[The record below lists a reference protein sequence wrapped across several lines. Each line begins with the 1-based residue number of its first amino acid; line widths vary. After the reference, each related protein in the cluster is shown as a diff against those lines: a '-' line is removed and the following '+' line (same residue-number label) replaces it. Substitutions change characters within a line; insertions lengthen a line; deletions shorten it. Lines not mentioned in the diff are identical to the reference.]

1 MVDDVVLP
9 GSGAARRQA
18 LGELFPGNL
27 VDAVDSVGSE
37 QLTVLPLTARGRCF
51 GVLVLGR
58 APGYGFTG
66 SQSFLEDLAARVAVG
81 LDTSL
86 VVAESRY
93 IATVLRDSLAPPTIP
108 DLPGLGV
115 ATVYRVA
122 HESEDVG
129 GDFLDIHGTPEDLT
143 LVCGD
148 VAGKGVEA
156 AVHAKDI
163 RNSVRTA
170 ALVERTPAWIL
181 GLINRVVVAE
191 ADEFSEGLATA
202 VCARLRRH
210 EGVLRVDLANA
221 GHPPA
226 LLLRSDGTVVEVDAG
241 GVALGLLA
249 ESDYAETVVDLQPLD
264 TLVLYTD
271 GVTDARGLDGMYG
284 DLRLQAL
291 LRGLGG
297 LSASAVVQLIAVA
310 IGSTSATAST
320 TTSRS
325 WQCSSARTRREPGRH
340 RPRAGDVLDC
350 RAGLRRARGPGGG
363 NRGPGPRS
371 PHATVLQDL
380 VVATQLRI
388 GEHWASN
395 TCTVAREHAA
405 TAVSESVVRRLAERV
420 PEPTGTGVL
429 LVGCAEREWHALPA
443 LVVAESLRSWGLPTV
458 YLGPSTSRDQLVS
471 RILDVGPRAVLL
483 SASLTSS
490 FPRVRRQIEA
500 ARGTGTA
507 VLVGGAAF
515 DRRAYGHSGSARPG
529 SRRPRRTRSPC
540 SARSPGM
547 SRVLRP

>member
-1 MVDDVVLP
+1 MSTSLRERHARLLADPRSTEPRARLAQAVSRAEFLLRLSRTVSAIQNPQRALEALVALLLEDMVDIAQVAVRTGPWQHVCAATQGGEPRCTTGRSADGSPTAFDTLISSGMADDVVLP

-18 LGELFPGNL
+18 LGELFPRDL
-27 VDAVDSVGSE
+27 VDVVDSVGSE

-66 SQSFLEDLAARVAVG
+66 SQSFLEDLAERVAVG

-93 IATVLRDSLAPPTIP
+93 IATVLRESLAPPTIP

-129 GDFLDIHGTPEDLT
+129 GDFLDIHGTPDDLT

-170 ALVERTPAWIL
+170 ALVQRTPAWIL
-181 GLINRVVVAE
+181 GLINRMVVTE

-226 LLLRSDGTVVEVDAG
+226 LLLRADGTVVEVDAG

-271 GVTDARGLDGMYG
+271 GVTEARGLDGMYG

-291 LRGLGG
+291 LSGLGG
-297 LSASAVVQLIAVA
+297 LSAAAVVQLITVAVA
-310 IGSTSATAST
+310 
-320 TTSRS
+320 
-325 WQCSSARTRREPGRH
+325 EH
-340 RPRAGDVLDC
+340 LGD
-350 RAGLRRARGPGGG
+350 
-363 NRGPGPRS
+363 
-371 PHATVLQDL
+371 
-380 VVATQLRI
+380 
-388 GEHWASN
+388 
-395 TCTVAREHAA
+395 REHDDIAIV
-405 TAVSESVVRRLAERV
+405 AVQFR
-420 PEPTGTGVL
+420 PD
-429 LVGCAEREWHALPA
+429 PA
-443 LVVAESLRSWGLPTV
+443 
-458 YLGPSTSRDQLVS
+458 
-471 RILDVGPRAVLL
+471 
-483 SASLTSS
+483 
-490 FPRVRRQIEA
+490 
-500 ARGTGTA
+500 
-507 VLVGGAAF
+507 
-515 DRRAYGHSGSARPG
+515 
-529 SRRPRRTRSPC
+529 
-540 SARSPGM
+540 
-547 SRVLRP
+547 